1 MTPDDVTA
9 LKRAVEAL
17 EHPSFAA
24 RLANM
29 VGKPIELIEH
39 ALPPFAASAIATA
52 TSKALEAAMQ
62 VAVRTLQREPHAG
75 SQGLHIRSWRQHRG
89 LPGVRSDWRH
99 CRLNF
104 PSRRSSYF
112 DPSWILRKVRAKIS
126 LTLNRCFH
134 ACKSLQWAVLPNRTT
149 HPKADIWPSALH

>member
-1 MTPDDVTA
+1 MPEKREMTPDDLTA

-62 VAVRTLQREPHAG
+62 VAARTLQCGPCGVNLRPARRAC
-75 SQGLHIRSWRQHRG
+75 IKSWRQHRV
-89 LPGVRSDWRH
+89 LLEV
-99 CRLNF
+99 
-104 PSRRSSYF
+104 PS
-112 DPSWILRKVRAKIS
+112 V
-126 LTLNRCFH
+126 
-134 ACKSLQWAVLPNRTT
+134 
-149 HPKADIWPSALH
+149 